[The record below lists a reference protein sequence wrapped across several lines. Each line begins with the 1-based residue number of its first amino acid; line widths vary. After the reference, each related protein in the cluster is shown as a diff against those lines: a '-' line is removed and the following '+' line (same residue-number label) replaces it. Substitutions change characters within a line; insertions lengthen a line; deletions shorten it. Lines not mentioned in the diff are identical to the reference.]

1 MADLEAFRKRVRG
14 YYRQTYRADGKKYTQ
29 QDLAKKLILN
39 EDELGK
45 RLHGYQDEKTGR
57 VWQLTKE
64 NVLDIVLALA
74 EWQALNWEQ
83 VVELLDLMDYPLG
96 TLQWKTKLQE
106 HLSPPD
112 LALSPTQ
119 KRMPSTV
126 VPDAPEEKQQLSS
139 RRPFQTRD
147 LPKGYVP
154 RPKAFNEIK
163 QLLLN
168 HKEN

>member
-45 RLHGYQDEKTGR
+45 RLHGYRDEKTGR
-57 VWQLTKE
+57 VWQLTEE

-74 EWQALNWEQ
+74 EWQALSWEQ
-83 VVELLDLMDYPLG
+83 AVDLLTLMGHPLD
-96 TLQWKTKLQE
+96 TLQWKTRLQQ

-119 KRMPSTV
+119 KGTPSAF
-126 VPDAPEEKQQLSS
+126 VPDTPEGSQRLSSS
-139 RRPFQTRD
+139 RRLFQARD
-147 LPKGYVP
+147 LPKSYV
-154 RPKAFNEIK
+154 
-163 QLLLN
+163 
-168 HKEN
+168 